1 MKAFTVDIDQDGI
14 ATFLFDVPGRSMNTF
29 TLEAVADLD
38 DIATRIRDDEAIKG
52 AVLASGKA
60 SGFCAGADL
69 GDLGATVGAGLT
81 GKELA
86 DALPWSSRMSR
97 ALRAIETSGKPVA
110 AALEGLALGGGFEFA
125 LSAHYRVGAR
135 GKVKVGTPEVTIGLL
150 PGAGGTQ
157 RIPRLAGVPKALD
170 MLLKGNPVDGEA
182 ALEMGLL
189 DDLVEPGETLEA
201 AKAWI
206 RAGGEGIAPWDRK
219 GYQQPDGPYS
229 PAGAPTFMMAPAQV
243 MAQSFGNYPAQRNIL
258 RCVYEGFNLPMDAAL
273 RVESRWFLATQQ
285 TPQARAMIRSLF
297 LSKQALAKGAAR
309 PADIPEYRVGKA
321 AVLGAGM
328 MGAGIAYVQAKA
340 GIETVLV
347 DVSEEA
353 AEKGKDYSRKL
364 VEKAVVRG
372 SMSQEDAD
380 SLLGRIVATADYA
393 PVEGADLVVEAVFE
407 SRSLKADV
415 TRRAEARIGPAAV
428 FASNTSTLPITG
440 LAEASERP
448 DNFIGIHFFS
458 PVDRMEL
465 VEIIMGERTSQET
478 LAKAIDYC
486 RQLRKVPIVVNDSR
500 GFYTSRV
507 FEVYLTEG
515 LEMLIEGIAP
525 AIIDNVGRMT
535 GMPRGPLELLDDVA
549 IDLVDKIAAQRR
561 EDLGLPLGNGG
572 TDRLL
577 HDMVQSGR
585 LGRKNGKGMY
595 DYPEGGP
602 KRLWPGLGEKFPVRT
617 ATSSPA
623 LIEELKRRLLWRQ
636 AVETARCLDEGVLT
650 SARDGDVGA
659 ILGWGFAPWTGG
671 PVSLIDTVGIGE
683 FVQGC
688 DDLAARFGERFAPP
702 ALLRRMADNGESFY
716 EPPVRTAAAA

>member
-1 MKAFTVDIDQDGI
+1 MKAFTVSIDDDGI

-38 DIATRIRDDEAIKG
+38 AIAARIRDDDAIRG

-69 GDLGATVGAGLT
+69 GDLGATVGAGLS
-81 GKELA
+81 GQALA

-97 ALRAIETSGKPVA
+97 ALRAIETCGKPVA

-125 LSAHYRVGAR
+125 LVAHYRVGAR

-157 RIPRLAGVPKALD
+157 RIPRLAGVKKALE
-170 MLLKGNPVDGEA
+170 MLLKGGPVDGEA
-182 ALEMGLL
+182 ARAMGLL
-189 DDLVEPGETLEA
+189 DELVEPGEAIAA

-206 RAGGEGIAPWDRK
+206 LGGGEGVAPWDRK
-219 GYQQPDGPYS
+219 GYVQPGGPYTPEGS
-229 PAGAPTFMMAPAQV
+229 QAFIFAPAGV
-243 MAQSFGNYPAQRNIL
+243 MAQGHGNYPAQRNIL

-273 RVESRWFLATQQ
+273 RVESRLFLATQQ
-285 TPQARAMIRSLF
+285 TPEARAMIRSLF

-309 PADIPEYRVGKA
+309 PADVPAFTIRKA

-328 MGAGIAYVQAKA
+328 MGAGIAFVQAKA
-340 GIETVLV
+340 GIETVLI
-347 DVSEEA
+347 DVSDEA
-353 AEKGKDYSRKL
+353 AEKGKDYSRRV
-364 VEKAVVRG
+364 VEKAVAKG
-372 SMSQEDAD
+372 GMSQADGDA
-380 SLLGRIVATADYA
+380 LLARITATADYA
-393 PVEGADLVVEAVFE
+393 HIEGADLVVEAVFE
-407 SRSLKADV
+407 DRALKADV
-415 TRRAEARIGPAAV
+415 TRRAEARIGPDAV

-440 LAEASERP
+440 LAEASARP
-448 DNFIGIHFFS
+448 ANFIGIHFFS

-465 VEIIMGERTSQET
+465 VEIIVGKETSQET
-478 LAKAIDYC
+478 LARAMDYC
-486 RQLRKVPIVVNDSR
+486 RALRKVPIVVNDSR
-500 GFYTSRV
+500 AFYTSRV

-561 EDLGLPLGNGG
+561 ADLGLPLGNGG

-577 HDMVQSGR
+577 NDMVAAGR

-595 DYPEGGP
+595 DYPEGAP
-602 KRLWPGLGEKFPVRT
+602 KRLWAGLAEKFPVRI
-617 ATSSPA
+617 ARSSPDLVAA
-623 LIEELKRRLLWRQ
+623 LKQRLLWRQ

-671 PVSLIDTVGIGE
+671 PASLIDAIGIDA
-683 FVQGC
+683 FVAGC
-688 DDLAARFGERFAPP
+688 DDLAARHGERFAPP
-702 ALLRRMADNGESFY
+702 ALLRHMAAEGETFY
-716 EPPVRTAAAA
+716 PAPMAAKAA